1 MATRH
6 LFERPELLDN
16 QTRLIL
22 SADVKPRRLLRS
34 AARSV
39 DFAHA
44 RERADSV
51 GSDSPAQ
58 DGDNENVDATAI
70 TDRNGPPT
78 ARTIAPSLDIVD
90 YDTDL
95 EPEIESDQDHSSK
108 SLYLDQCQRHGVIPS
123 THFVR
128 HFHDETLSIPY
139 CGLKSI
145 NIKVMIP
152 SLKLNSTITKLDLRG
167 NGLGSRGAVYIAQVL
182 KDNEVIDE
190 LNLADND
197 IGLNGRSAESKEV
210 HLISPDDESCCSVT
224 SVSDECVHF

>member
-44 RERADSV
+44 RERPDSV
-51 GSDSPAQ
+51 GSGSPVQ
-58 DGDNENVDATAI
+58 DGDNENDDATAI
-70 TDRNGPPT
+70 TDRDASPST
-78 ARTIAPSLDIVD
+78 RTIAPISEIVD

-95 EPEIESDQDHSSK
+95 EPEMEADQNHSSK
-108 SLYLDQCQRHGVIPS
+108 SLYLNQCERHGVIPS

-167 NGLGSRGAVYIAQVL
+167 NGLGSHGAVYIAQVL
-182 KDNEVIDE
+182 KENEVIDE

-197 IGLNGRSAESKEV
+197 IGLNGRS
-210 HLISPDDESCCSVT
+210 
-224 SVSDECVHF
+224 SDYECVTRSPAVQ